1 MKNYLSIGLL
11 CLALVSC
18 KDSKKVEEN
27 NTDMVTVTDTIAKS
41 VTATATIS
49 AKSNSSVSGRVTFV
63 ENDGMVFMEA
73 ELTGLTPGMHAIH
86 IHETGDCSADDGSSA
101 GGHWNPT
108 HADHGAWGHDGFHL
122 GDIGNLEADENGIA
136 RITKETDLWCIGCE
150 DANKNI
156 IGKAIIVHKDAD
168 DLKSQPSGAAGDR
181 VGCGEIV
188 LEKE

>member
-1 MKNYLSIGLL
+1 MKKLILVAIA
-11 CLALVSC
+11 CVAFVSC
-18 KDSKKVEEN
+18 KDKVVEKDIDEEV
-27 NTDMVTVTDTIAKS
+27 TTVTDTVAKS
-41 VTATATIS
+41 PTATAVIA
-49 AKSNSSVSGRVTFV
+49 AKSNSAVSGMVTFT
-63 ENDGMVFMEA
+63 ENNGMVSMEA
-73 ELTGLTPGMHAIH
+73 KLTGLTPGMHAIH
-86 IHETGDCSADDGSSA
+86 IHEKGDCSAEDGSSA

-108 HADHGAWGHDGFHL
+108 SADHGEWGHDGFHL

-156 IGKAIIVHKDAD
+156 IGKAIILHKDAD